1 MYQNLNKP
9 KIKAIITATDGTNA
23 LAAKMLNYTLQYNL
37 KQIDDILIVTDS
49 KSPIVESVCKKYNI
63 QYIKTDRFY
72 ENNTSYDRG
81 KVLSDVL
88 KEEKDG
94 WILHLDSD
102 ILLPKNFKEKINEIN
117 LDKNILYGS
126 RRIMFETLKNAEEW
140 FLNNGNPEELSNHIP
155 YGYCWG
161 YFQLF
166 NMKSIVIERSNKD
179 AIYPAS
185 GHIGDHD
192 EWFKNKWGIMIEHPY
207 VKGRF
212 LAGENDLK
220 VIGNICE
227 LPFLVG
233 HLGVPSVNNKLN
245 DTFFD

>member
-1 MYQNLNKP
+1 MDKYSN
-9 KIKAIITATDGTNA
+9 KIKGITTATDGTNS
-23 LAAKMLNYTLQYNL
+23 LAAKMLDYTLKYNL
-37 KQIDDILIVTDS
+37 DQIDDILIVTDY
-49 KSPIVESVCKKYNI
+49 KSPNVESVSKKYNI
-63 QYIKTDRFY
+63 QCIKTDKFY
-72 ENNTSYDRG
+72 ENNATYDRG
-81 KVLSDVL
+81 KVLSEIL

-102 ILLPKNFKEKINEIN
+102 ILLPKDFKQKINQID

-126 RRIMFETLKNAEEW
+126 RRIIFETLKNTEEW
-140 FLNNGNPEELSNHIP
+140 FLKNGNPEELSNHIP

-179 AIYPAS
+179 SIYPAS

-192 EWFKNKWGIMIEHPY
+192 EWFKNKWGVMIEHPY

-212 LAGENDLK
+212 LPGENDLK
-220 VIGNICE
+220 VMGNIRE

-245 DTFFD
+245 DSFFD